1 MKKLLVGLATACL
14 LAGELFGA
22 GINPKPYAVNWMNTS
37 SNAASARILL
47 GLTTDGSNLVLNTT
61 GNAATASSV
70 SNRNTLYVRTW
81 GNNSTAVR
89 GQSGLPWVGVQQAA
103 SNLLAGDTLDIG
115 PGNFQLVDPGGDGF
129 IVCPTNV
136 TIRGAGMYATKL
148 LGTSAGA
155 VTAGILLRNGM
166 KLNDFSMTN
175 YGAPLLSYDIG
186 NGMTSFTNVEIQN
199 CEFYGYLD
207 AFFLTADSPCFM
219 VCRNSRFLSH
229 FDIMAD
235 STSLGTPPPGLFE
248 FYDCYLWSDG
258 AGSGTPTTVSGLDTF
273 QSVKMYNCFMNRK
286 IQVYSA
292 AQYVEIGGS
301 VVSSQE
307 AVDVNSIGNGNFTN
321 YPPLLNPARV
331 ATTGTRVLKPSAVIY
346 EAPIYAS
353 AVTNVNW
360 NSNNVY
366 CGQVV
371 WPALMTTYRITN
383 AVVTANTVVFGS
395 VQSDDATFNSA
406 KVVCTTG
413 LMTWTAVAPPTSNTK
428 FCWLIVSP

>member
-1 MKKLLVGLATACL
+1 MSPIETRFTFALGAITRQQFAGNPACHGSACSKRPRIYWLETRWTLAPATFNSLIPVAMDLSFVQPTLQSVARAC
-14 LAGELFGA
+14 
-22 GINPKPYAVNWMNTS
+22 MRRS
-37 SNAASARILL
+37 C
-47 GLTTDGSNLVLNTT
+47 
-61 GNAATASSV
+61 
-70 SNRNTLYVRTW
+70 
-81 GNNSTAVR
+81 
-89 GQSGLPWVGVQQAA
+89 SGLQQAPSPQA
-103 SNLLAGDTLDIG
+103 
-115 PGNFQLVDPGGDGF
+115 F
-129 IVCPTNV
+129 
-136 TIRGAGMYATKL
+136 
-148 LGTSAGA
+148 
-155 VTAGILLRNGM
+155 LLRNGM

-186 NGMTSFTNVEIQN
+186 DGMTSFTNVEIQN